1 MAAVL
6 ACRGSDA
13 LSGWPAAIA
22 ARSSISQS
30 GLIGYTV
37 NDPPSV
43 QLLDGDGHPIVGVP
57 VTFTLTAGGG
67 ALSSGVA
74 TTGSDGV
81 ATVGNWTVTAGT
93 NTVVVSIPAP
103 FRVAPVTFTATGEV
117 QAFNIDLIFL
127 TPAALAQR
135 AVFDSAAG
143 KWQRLIYGDIPNINV
158 SIPAGACLGNEPA
171 VSGQIDDVLIFVTFD
186 SIDGPGKIL
195 AGSGP
200 CFIRTADDLPLYG
213 VMVFDT
219 ADVALLDSI
228 GALQEVVTHEMAHV
242 LGFGTLWQASLLNLL
257 RNPVASGGTDP
268 SFVGPWGLAAFDALG
283 GGAYTGGARVPV
295 ENQGGP
301 GTADGHWRE
310 SVFAN
315 ELMTGY
321 LNPGVVNPLSV
332 LTVASMRD
340 EGYRVNYAAADPYS
354 HPFLVAG
361 IPRATG
367 QTTATLSIGS
377 DILRLPIYLVE
388 PNGRVSGVLRR

>member
-1 MAAVL
+1 MWRSIRSSGTASCGRTAGRTSTGESWRCSTGRSAQGGGREGRGARRVQRDCRARSWERRYGWVSTCLATPRRRASVEAMQSRASVRRSWPLAAAAMATVL
-6 ACRGSDA
+6 ACRASDA
-13 LSGWPAAIA
+13 LPGWPAAIA

-127 TPAALAQR
+127 TPAALAHR

-158 SIPAGACLGNEPA
+158 SIPAGACLGN
-171 VSGQIDDVLIFVTFD
+171 
-186 SIDGPGKIL
+186 
-195 AGSGP
+195 
-200 CFIRTADDLPLYG
+200 
-213 VMVFDT
+213 
-219 ADVALLDSI
+219 
-228 GALQEVVTHEMAHV
+228 
-242 LGFGTLWQASLLNLL
+242 
-257 RNPVASGGTDP
+257 
-268 SFVGPWGLAAFDALG
+268 
-283 GGAYTGGARVPV
+283 
-295 ENQGGP
+295 
-301 GTADGHWRE
+301 
-310 SVFAN
+310 
-315 ELMTGY
+315 
-321 LNPGVVNPLSV
+321 
-332 LTVASMRD
+332 
-340 EGYRVNYAAADPYS
+340 
-354 HPFLVAG
+354 
-361 IPRATG
+361 
-367 QTTATLSIGS
+367 
-377 DILRLPIYLVE
+377 
-388 PNGRVSGVLRR
+388 